1 MATGCQWVF
10 DHQREQ
16 YLLGNLRIN
25 KPGTYLIQCRDA
37 VSYDDLTKKQQDELL
52 ADFSAGKTTICEA
65 GHVDGLE
72 RIICELRE
80 RISALE
86 LSADV
91 NEAIIDAN
99 HKRIVEAEAENKR
112 LRDELADIPYRAEEG
127 RLSKKIRERTPCPKP

>member
-65 GHVDGLE
+65 GYIDGLE
-72 RIICELRE
+72 RIIADLRE
-80 RISALE
+80 
-86 LSADV
+86 
-91 NEAIIDAN
+91 
-99 HKRIVEAEAENKR
+99 ENKR
-112 LRDELADIPYRAEEG
+112 LRSELADIPYRAVVT
-127 RLSKKIRERTPCPKP
+127 K